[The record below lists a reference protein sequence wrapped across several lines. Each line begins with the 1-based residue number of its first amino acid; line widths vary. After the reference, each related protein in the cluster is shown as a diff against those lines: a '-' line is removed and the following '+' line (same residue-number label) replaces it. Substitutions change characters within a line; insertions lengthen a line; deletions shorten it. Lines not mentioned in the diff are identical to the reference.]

1 MLKYTYHKV
10 LEKILQKGMITL
22 CCSILLSLAYE
33 IFSLKFLERMYIKI
47 TLLSQVIDIISNVD
61 LMF

>member
-10 LEKILQKGMITL
+10 LEKILQKEMITL